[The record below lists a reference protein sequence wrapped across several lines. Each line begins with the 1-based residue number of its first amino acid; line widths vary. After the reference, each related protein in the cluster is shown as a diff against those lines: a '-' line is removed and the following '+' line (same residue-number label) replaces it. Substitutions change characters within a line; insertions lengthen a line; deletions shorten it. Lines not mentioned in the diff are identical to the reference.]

1 MTNKEKQI
9 TKGEI
14 GNVVGGYPV
23 FELIVDKKLKRVV
36 LLDDVQKFLDKA
48 LSSQRKDIVEEIEV
62 EDVKLIQIAPVEFN
76 SIACGRQTNLY
87 GLDDKGRI
95 WVKHYNHWDKW
106 VLSEKDIFIKEETI
120 TKEDE

>member
-1 MTNKEKQI
+1 MNKEKQI
-9 TKGEI
+9 MDEFEI
-14 GNVVGGYPV
+14 Y
-23 FELIVDKKLKRVV
+23 ESLIRKNANQKYIDCQMDRVIETIKK
-36 LLDDVQKFLDKA
+36 A
-48 LSSQRKDIVEEIEV
+48 QRKEIVEEIEV

-106 VLSEKDIFIKEETI
+106 VLSEKDIFIKEEII

>member
-48 LSSQRKDIVEEIEV
+48 LSSQRKDIVEKI
-62 EDVKLIQIAPVEFN
+62 K
-76 SIACGRQTNLY
+76 
-87 GLDDKGRI
+87 KG
-95 WVKHYNHWDKW
+95 
-106 VLSEKDIFIKEETI
+106 FIKTADNYILNSKIEPKLVLNKHQFWKMIKENLI

>member
-1 MTNKEKQI
+1 MNKEVNWIKN
-9 TKGEI
+9 TEGEI
-14 GNVVGGYPV
+14 TSCNIT
-23 FELIVDKKLKRVV
+23 EEITIEQLKKSFLNEWKEEALK
-36 LLDDVQKFLDKA
+36 F
-48 LSSQRKDIVEEIEV
+48 QREEIVEEIEV

-120 TKEDE
+120 TKEDGIK

>member
-48 LSSQRKDIVEEIEV
+48 LSSQRKDIVEKIE
-62 EDVKLIQIAPVEFN
+62 KYFN
-76 SIACGRQTNLY
+76 NLQT
-87 GLDDKGRI
+87 RI
-95 WVKHYNHWDKW
+95 PLPDP
-106 VLSEKDIFIKEETI
+106 ITMKEEIKIKI

>member
-48 LSSQRKDIVEEIEV
+48 LSSQRKDIVEKIKNTGAWKDKKVKWILEEI
-62 EDVKLIQIAPVEFN
+62 I
-76 SIACGRQTNLY
+76 SI
-87 GLDDKGRI
+87 
-95 WVKHYNHWDKW
+95 
-106 VLSEKDIFIKEETI
+106 I

>member
-48 LSSQRKDIVEEIEV
+48 LKSQKKDIAEKIEKILTRHSNWKPTCGYESEEEKGYQEGLQAEAGLIEK
-62 EDVKLIQIAPVEFN
+62 E
-76 SIACGRQTNLY
+76 
-87 GLDDKGRI
+87 
-95 WVKHYNHWDKW
+95 
-106 VLSEKDIFIKEETI
+106 IKEELNLI
-120 TKEDE
+120 TKEDGTK

>member
-48 LSSQRKDIVEEIEV
+48 LKSQKKDIAEKIKNTGAWKDKKVKWILEEI
-62 EDVKLIQIAPVEFN
+62 I
-76 SIACGRQTNLY
+76 SI
-87 GLDDKGRI
+87 
-95 WVKHYNHWDKW
+95 
-106 VLSEKDIFIKEETI
+106 I